1 MARLNEPPMSTDCFD
16 TLRRKFLRQNREI
29 AKLNSKQS
37 QRIRELENEYARLLS
52 ENLDLSSQVWRL
64 QKELESNSSQRIA
77 DHALEVKAKMEAQL
91 AELGSLLAGF
101 GLEPPTKRRSPPAR
115 KATDAK
121 HGLSRSPPQRKL
133 RDVAKDSEELA
144 MQEGRLPPIS
154 ENKRYPRETLNSEEI
169 RALCSEAA
177 DVSDSPILGP
187 PPISRF
193 VDEDPI
199 KVESP
204 VKATENNDENITTAI
219 NEPTARVAAATPV
232 PKLDFAK
239 KPAFDGTLKRPKE
252 TAGPVKSEKASQE
265 PAPSPIPHAL
275 RTGSKRKF
283 GDENDIVKVAKSP
296 AKPDAVDVG
305 VENRVAFHE
314 LQKQRG
320 IKSLAASGRGQ
331 KGKPQRPVP
340 TESANPRRALAVK
353 STNEDVASPRKQA
366 KDVKPEPFKAA
377 KPPTLRAEL
386 SRERNTQRKLPAPVD
401 TSNPPAPPIVTA
413 IIEPETPSPDN
424 PLLAPGTPDHSASR
438 DATRDT
444 PPPAD
449 ISSMGETS
457 RPSRR
462 ARASISYAEP
472 NLRDKM
478 RRPTKEMVDAVSGE
492 GKLIHRSGQ
501 KPDHQVAAS
510 GSTGSRESGALGS
523 WGNLSAVEALAK
535 ESARRQSVLSP
546 LATKES
552 TEEALPTAIATGRR
566 KRMSSVGTKESLSL
580 MEQLANKKP
589 TDSSRDTSPPAA
601 AVLAVSDDSGDV
613 YDFTTSSPMSET
625 KDSHDGENASIT
637 AHESSKNRKS
647 SAAKDNSTSSSDLFL
662 PAKAPRAPG
671 SRKRSS
677 MVAQKKA
684 SLLEL
689 DEPDE
694 SNGDDEGPLAKGRL
708 SRRRSMML

>member
-1 MARLNEPPMSTDCFD
+1 M
-16 TLRRKFLRQNREI
+16 
-29 AKLNSKQS
+29 
-37 QRIRELENEYARLLS
+37 
-52 ENLDLSSQVWRL
+52 
-64 QKELESNSSQRIA
+64 
-77 DHALEVKAKMEAQL
+77 
-91 AELGSLLAGF
+91 
-101 GLEPPTKRRSPPAR
+101 
-115 KATDAK
+115 
-121 HGLSRSPPQRKL
+121 
-133 RDVAKDSEELA
+133 
-144 MQEGRLPPIS
+144 
-154 ENKRYPRETLNSEEI
+154 
-169 RALCSEAA
+169 
-177 DVSDSPILGP
+177 
-187 PPISRF
+187 SRF

-204 VKATENNDENITTAI
+204 AKATDNNDEDVTLAI
-219 NEPTARVAAATPV
+219 NEPTARVEAATPV
-232 PKLDFAK
+232 PKLDLAK
-239 KPAFDGTLKRPKE
+239 KPSFDGAIKRPKE
-252 TAGPVKSEKASQE
+252 TAGPVKSEKAAQE
-265 PAPSPIPHAL
+265 PTSSPIPHAL

-296 AKPDAVDVG
+296 AKPDPVEVG
-305 VENRVAFHE
+305 TENRVAFHE

-340 TESANPRRALAVK
+340 AASVNPRRALAAK
-353 STNEDVASPRKQA
+353 STNEDVASPKKQA
-366 KDVKPEPFKAA
+366 RDVNPEPFKAA
-377 KPPTLRAEL
+377 KPQPLRAEL
-386 SRERNTQRKLPAPVD
+386 SRERNTQRKLPAPLD

-424 PLLAPGTPDHSASR
+424 PLLAPGTPDHSAPR

-492 GKLIHRSGQ
+492 GKLIHRSAQ
-501 KPDHQVAAS
+501 KAEDQAAAS
-510 GSTGSRESGALGS
+510 ASTASRESGTLGS
-523 WGNLSAVEALAK
+523 WGNLSAAEALAK
-535 ESARRQSVLSP
+535 EAARRQSVLSP

-552 TEEALPTAIATGRR
+552 TEEALPAAIATGRR
-566 KRMSSVGTKESLSL
+566 KRMSSIGTKESLGL

-589 TDSSRDTSPPAA
+589 TDSSRDTSPPT
-601 AVLAVSDDSGDV
+601 AVSAVSDDSGDV

-637 AHESSKNRKS
+637 AHEPSKNRRS
-647 SAAKDNSTSSSDLFL
+647 SAASKDNSNSSSDLFI

-671 SRKRSS
+671 SRKRAS
-677 MVAQKKA
+677 MIAQKKA
-684 SLLEL
+684 SLLEF

>member
-1 MARLNEPPMSTDCFD
+1 M
-16 TLRRKFLRQNREI
+16 
-29 AKLNSKQS
+29 
-37 QRIRELENEYARLLS
+37 
-52 ENLDLSSQVWRL
+52 
-64 QKELESNSSQRIA
+64 
-77 DHALEVKAKMEAQL
+77 
-91 AELGSLLAGF
+91 
-101 GLEPPTKRRSPPAR
+101 
-115 KATDAK
+115 
-121 HGLSRSPPQRKL
+121 
-133 RDVAKDSEELA
+133 
-144 MQEGRLPPIS
+144 
-154 ENKRYPRETLNSEEI
+154 
-169 RALCSEAA
+169 
-177 DVSDSPILGP
+177 SDSPDLGP

-204 VKATENNDENITTAI
+204 VKAADNNDEDSTSVI
-219 NEPTARVAAATPV
+219 NEPMARVEAATPL
-232 PKLDFAK
+232 PKLDFVK
-239 KPAFDGTLKRPKE
+239 KPAFDGAIKRPKE
-252 TAGPVKSEKASQE
+252 IPGPVKSEKAAQE

-296 AKPDAVDVG
+296 AKPDPVEVCA
-305 VENRVAFHE
+305 ENRVAFHE

-331 KGKPQRPVP
+331 KGKSQRPVP
-340 TESANPRRALAVK
+340 TASANPRRALAAK
-353 STNEDVASPRKQA
+353 STNEDVASPKKQA
-366 KDVKPEPFKAA
+366 REVNPGVFKPA
-377 KPPTLRAEL
+377 KPHTLRGEL
-386 SRERNTQRKLPAPVD
+386 SRERNTQKKPPAPLDTSDLPAP
-401 TSNPPAPPIVTA
+401 SIVTA
-413 IIEPETPSPDN
+413 IIEPETPSSDN
-424 PLLAPGTPDHSASR
+424 PLLAPGTPDHSAPR

-492 GKLIHRSGQ
+492 GKLVHRSGQ
-501 KPDHQVAAS
+501 KPEDQAATS
-510 GSTGSRESGALGS
+510 APTASREPGALSS
-523 WGNLSAVEALAK
+523 WGNLSAAEALAK

-552 TEEALPTAIATGRR
+552 TEEVLPAAIATGRR
-566 KRMSSVGTKESLSL
+566 KRMSSIGTKESLSL

-589 TDSSRDTSPPAA
+589 THSSRDASPPT
-601 AVLAVSDDSGDV
+601 AVSAVSDDSGDV

-625 KDSHDGENASIT
+625 KDPHDGENASIT
-637 AHESSKNRKS
+637 SHEPSKNRRS
-647 SAAKDNSTSSSDLFL
+647 SATNKDNSISSSDLFPL
-662 PAKAPRAPG
+662 AKAPKAPG
-671 SRKRSS
+671 SRKRAS

-689 DEPDE
+689 DEPYE